1 MTEDNSIYRDE
12 YDSLGVLK
20 VQKDKLWGAVTE
32 RGRKMYDVTDEKV
45 DITIVHSVAM
55 IKKAA
60 AIANEKLGVLD
71 EKKKDAITGAVDKI
85 LTGGY
90 DDNFPLSVYQT
101 GSGTATNMN
110 VNEVI
115 KNINNLGLL
124 GDTGVSLHPNDDV
137 NKSQS
142 TNCVFPTALNLSVI
156 LVLKNL
162 LIPSLENLV
171 KTFDVKIEEFKGII
185 KIGRTHME
193 DATPIEL
200 SSEFKGYRDTFYR
213 DTEKIKEQINY
224 LKYVPLGGT
233 AVGTGLNTPK
243 GYDKLAVEALS
254 EISMVDLK
262 PLEDKYM
269 GLSMKN
275 DIATAYGAVASL
287 AMNLMKFLNDLRLM
301 QSGPRAGFGEL
312 IIPAN
317 EPGSS
322 IMPGKVNPT
331 QIEMLTQIALRVYG
345 ANSTILFASSQGNFE
360 LNVYMPLIGNQ
371 FVKTVKELARGIE
384 SFNDNCLK
392 NTVPNNEKIDA
403 YLKSSL
409 MLVTALNPHIGYI
422 NSSKIAKNAYE
433 KNITLKESAIEL
445 GILSEKQF
453 DEWVDPKK
461 MV

>member
-1 MTEDNSIYRDE
+1 MSKDSLIYRDE
-12 YDSLGVLK
+12 TDSLGVVK
-20 VQKDKLWGAVTE
+20 VLNEKLWGAVTE
-32 RGRKMYDVTDEKV
+32 RGRKMYDVTDELV
-45 DITIVHSVAM
+45 DIDIVHTVCM

-60 AIANEKLGVLD
+60 AIANEELGVLD
-71 EKKKDAITGAVDKI
+71 KKKADAIKKSVDKI
-85 LTGGY
+85 LTGEY

-101 GSGTATNMN
+101 GSGTGTNMN

-115 KNINNLGLL
+115 KNINNLGLN
-124 GDTGVSLHPNDDV
+124 GEVEVTLHPNDDV

-142 TNCVFPTALNLSVI
+142 TNCVFPTALNLSII
-156 LVLKNL
+156 LVLKNK
-162 LIPSLENLV
+162 LIPALENLV
-171 KTFDVKIEEFKGII
+171 ATFDEKIEEFKGII
-185 KIGRTHME
+185 KIGRTHLE

-200 SSEFKGYRDTFYR
+200 SGEFKGYRDTFNR
-213 DTEKIKEQINY
+213 DILKIKEQIEH

-243 GYDKLAVEALS
+243 GYDKHAVKALS
-254 EISMVDLK
+254 EISNVDLE

-275 DIATAYGAVASL
+275 DIATAYGTVASL
-287 AMNLMKFLNDLRLM
+287 SMNLMKFLNDLRLM
-301 QSGPRAGFGEL
+301 QSGPRAGFAEL

-371 FVKTVKELARGIE
+371 FVKTVKELSRGIE
-384 SFNDNCLK
+384 SFNEHCLK
-392 NTVPNNEKIDA
+392 GTVPNKEKIDN
-403 YLKSSL
+403 YLNSSL
-409 MLVTALNPHIGYI
+409 MLVTALNPHIGYA
-422 NSSKIAKNAYE
+422 NSSKIAKNAYN
-433 KNITLKESAIEL
+433 KNITLKESALEL
-445 GILSEKQF
+445 GILTEEEF
-453 DEWVDPKK
+453 NEWVDPQK